1 MVNIIIGIL
10 IGAAAVV
17 VAALLLWRKIAARK
31 VNVFIENLK
40 NSDETILQFMARYL
54 GEKETDEM
62 VVRLKQSLCEK
73 IYAKLSDEKVGESV
87 SSMVVDHICD
97 RLSEH
102 NHENQQDGRGFL
114 GNIIR
119 SVADRVVDGAEA
131 AINNNRELIEQK
143 LADKIN
149 EIIKNNGEEMI
160 SQLVDS
166 EIDKVL
172 EKPLR
177 ELIDGN
183 DEMLEMVKETMMMKL

>member
-10 IGAAAVV
+10 IGAVAMA
-17 VAALLLWRKIAARK
+17 VAALLSWRKLAARK
-31 VNVFIENLK
+31 VNGFIENMK

-87 SSMVVDHICD
+87 SSMVVDHICN

-102 NHENQQDGRGFL
+102 NHVNQQDGRGFL

-119 SVADRVVDGAEA
+119 SVADRVVDGAESV
-131 AINNNRELIEQK
+131 INNHRDVIEQK

-149 EIIKNNGEEMI
+149 GIIQNNGQEMI
-160 SQLVDS
+160 LQLVDT

-172 EKPLR
+172 DMPVK
-177 ELIDGN
+177 ELIEGN
-183 DEMLEMVKETMMMKL
+183 EEMLESVKHLMK

>member
-10 IGAAAVV
+10 IGAVAMA
-17 VAALLLWRKIAARK
+17 VAALLSWRKMAARK
-31 VNVFIENLK
+31 VNGFIENMK
-40 NSDETILQFMARYL
+40 NSGETTRQFMVRYL
-54 GEKETDEM
+54 GKKEADET
-62 VVRLKQSLCEK
+62 VAGIKKTLCEK
-73 IYAKLSDEKVGESV
+73 IYAKLTDEKVGESV
-87 SSMVVDHICD
+87 SGMVVERICD

-102 NHENQQDGRGFL
+102 NHENQQDGHGLL
-114 GNIIR
+114 GHIIR

-131 AINNNRELIEQK
+131 AINNNRELIEQR

-172 EKPLR
+172 EKPVK
-177 ELIDGN
+177 ELIEGN
-183 DEMLEMVKETMMMKL
+183 ENMLEMVKETMMMKL

>member
-1 MVNIIIGIL
+1 M
-10 IGAAAVV
+10 A
-17 VAALLLWRKIAARK
+17 VAALLSWRKMAARK
-31 VNVFIENLK
+31 VNGFIENLK
-40 NSDETILQFMARYL
+40 NSGETIRQFMVRYL
-54 GEKETDEM
+54 GKKEADDT
-62 VVRLKQSLCEK
+62 VAGIKKTLCEK
-73 IYAKLSDEKVGESV
+73 IYAKLTDEKVGESV
-87 SSMVVDHICD
+87 SGMVVDRICD

-102 NHENQQDGRGFL
+102 NHENQQDGHGL
-114 GNIIR
+114 LSSIIR

-172 EKPLR
+172 EKPVR

-183 DEMLEMVKETMMMKL
+183 AEMLESVKHLMK

>member
-10 IGAAAVV
+10 IGAVAMA
-17 VAALLLWRKIAARK
+17 VAALLSWRKMAARK
-31 VNVFIENLK
+31 VNGFIENLK
-40 NSDETILQFMARYL
+40 NSGETIRQFMVRYL
-54 GEKETDEM
+54 GKKEADDT
-62 VVRLKQSLCEK
+62 VAGIKKTLCEK
-73 IYAKLSDEKVGESV
+73 IYAKLTDEKVGESV
-87 SSMVVDHICD
+87 SGMVVDRICD

-102 NHENQQDGRGFL
+102 NHENQQDGHGL
-114 GNIIR
+114 LSSIIR

-149 EIIKNNGEEMI
+149 EIINNNGEEMI

-166 EIDKVL
+166 EIGKVL

-183 DEMLEMVKETMMMKL
+183 DEMLEIVKEAMLVRI